1 MPNRSRTTSTDRYI
15 ALLRGINVGGRN
27 KLPMRELTAC
37 IESLGG
43 REVRT
48 YIQSGNA
55 VFTLDTPMA
64 AGWATALADSIKR
77 SAGLSTP
84 VIVFR
89 AAEFRAIMRRNP
101 YLARGSAT
109 DPAHL
114 HVYLLS
120 EKATASALAKLDP
133 DRSPGDTFI
142 ATPRAIYLHL
152 PHGVARTKI
161 TNQYVDTTLG
171 LTSTARNWRT
181 MNAIAA
187 LLDAA
192 DA

>member
-1 MPNRSRTTSTDRYI
+1 MASRSSTSSPGRYI

-27 KLPMRELTAC
+27 KLPMRDLTAR

-43 REVRT
+43 RDVQT

-55 VFTLDTPMA
+55 VFTLDHAHTHD
-64 AGWATALADSIKR
+64 WATALADSIKR

-84 VIVFR
+84 VILFR

-101 YLARGSAT
+101 FIARGASA
-109 DPAHL
+109 DPEHL

-120 EKATASALAKLDP
+120 EKAKDSALAKLDP

-152 PHGVARTKI
+152 PNGVARTKI
-161 TNQYVDTTLG
+161 TNQYVDATLG

-181 MNAIAA
+181 MNAITA
-187 LLDAA
+187 LLDDA